1 MVIPCWSD
9 KSGSVL
15 LNLDE
20 GTLAVPSLTLSLLV
34 DVVRDPS
41 LLRSPELGASSGSRP
56 VGGCEIPTAPRP
68 RYRVRSRA
76 ISISRISQYI
86 TFRCFSFATKACLA
100 SIEDQISNFAC
111 AAMSRTIEEISN
123 RTSSSISQ
131 PESALPVGIRGLG
144 DQLGDFLSRKS
155 LCSIGS
161 SSLS

>member
-1 MVIPCWSD
+1 M
-9 KSGSVL
+9 
-15 LNLDE
+15 
-20 GTLAVPSLTLSLLV
+20 AVPSLTLSLLV
-34 DVVRDPS
+34 DVVRDS
-41 LLRSPELGASSGSRP
+41 NLLRSPELGASSGSRP

-76 ISISRISQYI
+76 ISISRIPQHI

-100 SIEDQISNFAC
+100 SIENQISNFAC

-123 RTSSSISQ
+123 RTSSISQ
-131 PESALPVGIRGLG
+131 SESALPAGIRGLG
-144 DQLGDFLSRKS
+144 DQLGDFLSRKP